1 MRSKWFGLFGILLAL
16 WLVAGP
22 LTGTALADTEQ
33 GNAHAG
39 HDMSTMDQSDQTGE
53 HNMNQTDGVNM
64 DKTSQDSHGGYD
76 AGSSESHG
84 STEGGHESDDGHGG
98 ADQDPNSPPN
108 WSVIYGFGAFN
119 VLVILAA
126 ALLKGKSIG
135 R

>member
-1 MRSKWFGLFGILLAL
+1 MAL

-22 LTGTALADTEQ
+22 LTGIAPAATEHGDT
-33 GNAHAG
+33 HAG
-39 HDMSTMDQSDQTGE
+39 HDMGTMDHSDQTGG

-64 DKTSQDSHGGYD
+64 DKTSQDSHGGHD
-76 AGSSESHG
+76 AGSSEDHG
-84 STEGGHESDDGHGG
+84 STEGGYESDGGHGGHGG
-98 ADQDPNSPPN
+98 AAQDPNTPPN

-135 R
+135 GE